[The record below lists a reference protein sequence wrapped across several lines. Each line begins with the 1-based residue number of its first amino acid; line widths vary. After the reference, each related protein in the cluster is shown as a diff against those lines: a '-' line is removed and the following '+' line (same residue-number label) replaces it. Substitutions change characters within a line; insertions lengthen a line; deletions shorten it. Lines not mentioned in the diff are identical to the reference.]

1 MIQDIRNLVS
11 LSVSDAASVA
21 PPADNMATYD
31 TSLENSNCADISYMC
46 SGDAVVKAAGDF
58 YSYSME

>member
-1 MIQDIRNLVS
+1 LIQDIRNLVS

-31 TSLENSNCADISYMC
+31 TSLENSNCADISYM
-46 SGDAVVKAAGDF
+46 
-58 YSYSME
+58 